1 MKISAIDVKKL
12 RELTNSGM
20 MDCKKALIESQGDFQ
35 KAILVLRESGQSKAD
50 SKSGR
55 VAAHGIVSIE
65 IEESKRLALVLEIN
79 CETDFAAKD
88 NQFVEFSNQISNL
101 LVNEEIENIDQLM
114 DSSIS
119 EFERVED
126 FRKSVVAKLGENIT
140 IRRFSRLFYQGTLGS
155 YVHGNKI
162 AALVDVNIDDKN
174 LAKDLAMHVAASKPK
189 YIVQTDIPKAI
200 IDEESR
206 ILRSQAEQEGK
217 PKEIIE
223 KIVTGK
229 LNKHLNEITL
239 LGQEYIKDPD
249 LDISQLL
256 KKSNATVNLFVRY
269 EVGEGVE
276 HQDKNFA
283 DEVKEQVEVSKY

>member
-12 RELTNSGM
+12 RALTNAGM

-35 KAILVLRESGQSKAD
+35 KAILVLKESGQSKAD

-65 IEESKRLALVLEIN
+65 IEESKRLALVLEVN
-79 CETDFAAKD
+79 CETDFAAID

-101 LVNEEIENIDQLM
+101 LVNEKIENIDQLM
-114 DSSIS
+114 DCSIS
-119 EFERVED
+119 KFERVED

-140 IRRFSRLFYQGTLGS
+140 IRRFTRIFYQGTLGS

-162 AALVDVNIDDKN
+162 AALVDVDIDDKN

-189 YIVQTDIPKAI
+189 YIAQTDIPKEI

-206 ILRSQAEQEGK
+206 ILRSQAEQERK

-239 LGQEYIKDPD
+239 LGQEYIKDSD
-249 LDISQLL
+249 LNISQLL

-269 EVGEGVE
+269 EVGEGIE
-276 HQDKNFA
+276 QEDKNFA
-283 DEVKEQVEVSKY
+283 DEVKEQVDASK

>member
-1 MKISAIDVKKL
+1 MKISAIEVKKL
-12 RELTNSGM
+12 RALTNAGM
-20 MDCKKALIESQGDFQ
+20 MDCKKALVESQGDFQ
-35 KAILVLRESGQSKAD
+35 KAILVLKESGQSKAD

-65 IEESKRLALVLEIN
+65 IEKAQRLALVLEIN

-101 LVNEEIENIDQLM
+101 LVNEKIENIDQLLH
-114 DSSIS
+114 SQIS
-119 EFERVED
+119 GFEKVED
-126 FRKSVVAKLGENIT
+126 YRKSVVAKLGENIA
-140 IRRFSRLFYQGTLGS
+140 IRRFERIFYQGTLGS
-155 YVHGNKI
+155 YIHGNKI
-162 AALVDVNIDDKN
+162 AALVDLDIDDRN
-174 LAKDLAMHVAASKPK
+174 LAKDLAMQVAASKPK
-189 YIVQTDIPKAI
+189 YIAQTDIPKEI

-249 LDISQLL
+249 LNISQLL

-269 EVGEGVE
+269 EVGEGIE

-283 DEVKEQVEVSKY
+283 DEVKEQVEASK

>member
-12 RELTNSGM
+12 RALTNAGM

-35 KAILVLRESGQSKAD
+35 KAILVLKESGQSKAD

-55 VAAHGIVSIE
+55 IAAHGRVSIE
-65 IEESKRLALVLEIN
+65 IEELKHLALVLEIN

-88 NQFVEFSNQISNL
+88 DQFVEFSNQISNL
-101 LVNEEIENIDQLM
+101 LVNEKIENIDQLLN
-114 DSSIS
+114 SSIS
-119 EFERVED
+119 GFERVED

-140 IRRFSRLFYQGTLGS
+140 IRRFARIFYQGTFGS
-155 YVHGNKI
+155 YIHGNKI
-162 AALVDVNIDDKN
+162 AALVDLDISDKN
-174 LAKDLAMHVAASKPK
+174 LAKDLAMHVAASKPQ
-189 YIVQTDIPKAI
+189 YIAQTDIPKEI

-206 ILRSQAEQEGK
+206 ILRSQAEQERK

-229 LNKHLNEITL
+229 LNKYLNEITL
-239 LGQEYIKDPD
+239 LGQEYIKDSD
-249 LDISQLL
+249 LNVSQLL
-256 KKSNATVNLFVRY
+256 RKSNATVNLFVRY

>member
-1 MKISAIDVKKL
+1 MKISAIEVKKL
-12 RELTNSGM
+12 RALTNAGM
-20 MDCKKALIESQGDFQ
+20 MDCKKALVESQGDFQ
-35 KAILVLRESGQSKAD
+35 KAILVLKESGQSKAD

-65 IEESKRLALVLEIN
+65 IEKAQRLALVLEIN

-101 LVNEEIENIDQLM
+101 LVNEKIENIDQLLN
-114 DSSIS
+114 SSIS
-119 EFERVED
+119 GFEKVED
-126 FRKSVVAKLGENIT
+126 FRKFVVAKLGENIT
-140 IRRFSRLFYQGTLGS
+140 IRRFVRIFYQGTLGS

-162 AALVDVNIDDKN
+162 AALVDVDIDDKN

-249 LDISQLL
+249 LNISQLL

-269 EVGEGVE
+269 EVGEGIE

-283 DEVKEQVEVSKY
+283 DEVKEQVEASK

>member
-12 RELTNSGM
+12 RALTNAGM

-35 KAILVLRESGQSKAD
+35 KAILVLKESGQSKAD

-65 IEESKRLALVLEIN
+65 IEESKRLALVLEVN

-88 NQFVEFSNQISNL
+88 NQFVKFSNQISNL
-101 LVNEEIENIDQLM
+101 LVNKKIENIVQLL
-114 DSSIS
+114 DCSIS
-119 EFERVED
+119 GFERVED

-140 IRRFSRLFYQGTLGS
+140 IRRFARIFYQGTLGS
-155 YVHGNKI
+155 YIHGNKI
-162 AALVDVNIDDKN
+162 AALVDLDIDDKN
-174 LAKDLAMHVAASKPK
+174 LSKDLAMHVAASKPQ
-189 YIVQTDIPKAI
+189 YIAQTDIPKEI
-200 IDEESR
+200 IAEESR
-206 ILRSQAEQEGK
+206 ILRSQAEQERK

-239 LGQEYIKDPD
+239 LGQEYIKDSD
-249 LDISQLL
+249 LNISQLL

-269 EVGEGVE
+269 EVGEGIE
-276 HQDKNFA
+276 QKDNNFA
-283 DEVKEQVEVSKY
+283 DEVKEQVDASK

>member
-1 MKISAIDVKKL
+1 MKISVIDVKKL
-12 RELTNSGM
+12 RALTNAGM
-20 MDCKKALIESQGDFQ
+20 MDCKKALIESEGDFQ
-35 KAILVLRESGQSKAD
+35 KAILVLKKSGQSKAD
-50 SKSGR
+50 SKSDR

-65 IEESKRLALVLEIN
+65 IEESKRLALLLEVN

-101 LVNEEIENIDQLM
+101 LVNEKIENITQLL
-114 DSSIS
+114 DCSIF

-126 FRKSVVAKLGENIT
+126 FRKSIVAKLGENIA
-140 IRRFSRLFYQGTLGS
+140 IRRFARIFYQGTLGS
-155 YVHGNKI
+155 YIHDNKI
-162 AALVDVNIDDKN
+162 AALVDLDIDDRN

-189 YIVQTDIPKAI
+189 YIAQTDIPKEI

-206 ILRSQAEQEGK
+206 ILRLRTEQEGK

-229 LNKHLNEITL
+229 LNKYLNEMTL
-239 LGQEYIKDPD
+239 LGQEYIKDSN
-249 LDISQLL
+249 LNISQLL

-269 EVGEGVE
+269 EVGEGIE
-276 HQDKNFA
+276 QEDKNFA
-283 DEVKEQVEVSKY
+283 DEVKEQVDASK

>member
-12 RELTNSGM
+12 RALTNAGM

-35 KAILVLRESGQSKAD
+35 KAILVLKESGQSKAD

-65 IEESKRLALVLEIN
+65 IEESKRLALVLEVN

-88 NQFVEFSNQISNL
+88 NQFVKFSNQISNL
-101 LVNEEIENIDQLM
+101 LVNKKIENIVQLL
-114 DSSIS
+114 DCSIS
-119 EFERVED
+119 GFERVED

-140 IRRFSRLFYQGTLGS
+140 IRRFARIFYQGTLGS
-155 YVHGNKI
+155 YIHGNKI
-162 AALVDVNIDDKN
+162 AALVDLDIDDKN
-174 LAKDLAMHVAASKPK
+174 LSKDLAMHVAASKPQ
-189 YIVQTDIPKAI
+189 YIAQTDIPKEI
-200 IDEESR
+200 IAEESR
-206 ILRSQAEQEGK
+206 ILRSQAEQERK

-239 LGQEYIKDPD
+239 LGQEYIKDSD
-249 LDISQLL
+249 LNISQLL

-269 EVGEGVE
+269 EVGEGIE
-276 HQDKNFA
+276 QKDKNFA
-283 DEVKEQVEVSKY
+283 DEVKEQVDASK

>member
-1 MKISAIDVKKL
+1 MKISAIEVKEL
-12 RELTNSGM
+12 RALTNAGM
-20 MDCKKALIESQGDFQ
+20 MDCKKALVESQGDFQ
-35 KAILVLRESGQSKAD
+35 KAILVLKESGQSKAD

-65 IEESKRLALVLEIN
+65 IKESQRLALVLEIN

-101 LVNEEIENIDQLM
+101 LVNEKIENIDQLM
-114 DSSIS
+114 DCSIS
-119 EFERVED
+119 KFERVED

-140 IRRFSRLFYQGTLGS
+140 IRRFKRIFYQGTLGS
-155 YVHGNKI
+155 YIHSNKI
-162 AALVDVNIDDKN
+162 AALVDLDINDKN
-174 LAKDLAMHVAASKPK
+174 LAKDLAMHVAASKPQ
-189 YIVQTDIPKAI
+189 YIAQTDIPKEI

-206 ILRSQAEQEGK
+206 ILRSQAEQERK

-223 KIVTGK
+223 KIVTGR

-239 LGQEYIKDPD
+239 LGQEYIKDSD
-249 LDISQLL
+249 LNISQLL

-269 EVGEGVE
+269 EVGEGIE
-276 HQDKNFA
+276 QKDKNFA
-283 DEVKEQVEVSKY
+283 DEVKEQVDASK

>member
-1 MKISAIDVKKL
+1 MKISAIEVKKL
-12 RELTNSGM
+12 RALTNAGM
-20 MDCKKALIESQGDFQ
+20 MDCKKALVESQGDFQ
-35 KAILVLRESGQSKAD
+35 KAILVLKESGQSKAD

-65 IEESKRLALVLEIN
+65 IEKAQRLALVLEIN

-101 LVNEEIENIDQLM
+101 LVNEKIENIDQLM
-114 DSSIS
+114 DCSIS
-119 EFERVED
+119 KFERVED

-140 IRRFSRLFYQGTLGS
+140 IRRFVRIFYQGTLGS

-162 AALVDVNIDDKN
+162 AALVDVDIDDKN

-249 LDISQLL
+249 LNISQLL

-269 EVGEGVE
+269 EVGEGIE
-276 HQDKNFA
+276 QQDKNFA
-283 DEVKEQVEVSKY
+283 DEVKEQVDASN

>member
-12 RELTNSGM
+12 RALTNAGM

-35 KAILVLRESGQSKAD
+35 KAILVLKESGQSKAD

-65 IEESKRLALVLEIN
+65 IEKAQRLALVLEIN

-101 LVNEEIENIDQLM
+101 LVNEKIENIDQLM
-114 DSSIS
+114 DCSIS
-119 EFERVED
+119 KFERVED

-140 IRRFSRLFYQGTLGS
+140 IRRFVRIFYQGTLGS

-162 AALVDVNIDDKN
+162 AALVDVDIDDKN

-249 LDISQLL
+249 LNIFQLL

-269 EVGEGVE
+269 EVGEGIE

-283 DEVKEQVEVSKY
+283 DEVKEQVEASK

>member
-12 RELTNSGM
+12 RALTNAGM

-35 KAILVLRESGQSKAD
+35 KARLVLKESGQSKAD

-65 IEESKRLALVLEIN
+65 IEESKRLALVLEVN
-79 CETDFAAKD
+79 CETDFAAID

-101 LVNEEIENIDQLM
+101 LVNEKIENIDQLL
-114 DSSIS
+114 DCSIS
-119 EFERVED
+119 GFERVED

-140 IRRFSRLFYQGTLGS
+140 IRRFKRIFYQGTLGS
-155 YVHGNKI
+155 YIHSNKI
-162 AALVDVNIDDKN
+162 AALVDLDINDKN
-174 LAKDLAMHVAASKPK
+174 LAKDLAMHVAASKPQ
-189 YIVQTDIPKAI
+189 YIAQTDIPKEI

-206 ILRSQAEQEGK
+206 ILRSQAEQERK

-223 KIVTGK
+223 KIVTGR

-239 LGQEYIKDPD
+239 LGQEYIKDSD
-249 LDISQLL
+249 LNISQLL

-269 EVGEGVE
+269 EVGEGIE
-276 HQDKNFA
+276 QKDKNFA
-283 DEVKEQVEVSKY
+283 DEVKEQVDASK

>member
-1 MKISAIDVKKL
+1 MKISAIEVKKL
-12 RELTNSGM
+12 RALTNAGM
-20 MDCKKALIESQGDFQ
+20 MDCKKALVESQGDFQ
-35 KAILVLRESGQSKAD
+35 KAKLVLKKKGQSKAD

-55 VAAHGIVSIE
+55 IAAHGRVSIE
-65 IEESKRLALVLEIN
+65 IEESKHLALILEIN

-88 NQFVEFSNQISNL
+88 DQFVEFSNQISNL
-101 LVNEEIENIDQLM
+101 LVNEKIENIDQLM
-114 DSSIS
+114 DCSIS
-119 EFERVED
+119 KFERVED

-140 IRRFSRLFYQGTLGS
+140 IRRFVRIFYQGTLGS

-162 AALVDVNIDDKN
+162 AALVDVDIDDKN

-249 LDISQLL
+249 LNISQLL

-269 EVGEGVE
+269 EVGEGIE

-283 DEVKEQVEVSKY
+283 DEVKEQVEASK

>member
-1 MKISAIDVKKL
+1 MKISAIEVKKL
-12 RELTNSGM
+12 RALTNAGM
-20 MDCKKALIESQGDFQ
+20 MDCKKALVESQGDFQ
-35 KAILVLRESGQSKAD
+35 KAILVLKESGQSKAD

-65 IEESKRLALVLEIN
+65 IEKAQRLALVLEIN

-101 LVNEEIENIDQLM
+101 LVNEKIENIDQLM
-114 DSSIS
+114 DCSIS
-119 EFERVED
+119 KFERVED

-140 IRRFSRLFYQGTLGS
+140 IRRFVRIFYQGTLGS

-162 AALVDVNIDDKN
+162 AALVDVDIDDKN

-217 PKEIIE
+217 PTEIVE

-249 LDISQLL
+249 LNISQLL

-269 EVGEGVE
+269 EVGEGIE

-283 DEVKEQVEVSKY
+283 DEVKEQVEASK

>member
-1 MKISAIDVKKL
+1 MKISAIEVKKL
-12 RELTNSGM
+12 RALTNAGM
-20 MDCKKALIESQGDFQ
+20 MDCKKALVESQGDFQ
-35 KAILVLRESGQSKAD
+35 KAILVLKESGQSKAD

-65 IEESKRLALVLEIN
+65 IKEAQRLALVLEIN

-101 LVNEEIENIDQLM
+101 LVNEKIENIDQLL
-114 DSSIS
+114 DCSIS
-119 EFERVED
+119 GFERVED

-140 IRRFSRLFYQGTLGS
+140 IRRFVRIFYQGTLGS

-162 AALVDVNIDDKN
+162 AALVDVDIDDKN

-249 LDISQLL
+249 LNISQLL

-269 EVGEGVE
+269 EVGEGIE

-283 DEVKEQVEVSKY
+283 DEVKEQVEASK

>member
-1 MKISAIDVKKL
+1 MKISAIEVKKL
-12 RELTNSGM
+12 RALTNAGM
-20 MDCKKALIESQGDFQ
+20 MDCKKALVESQGDFQ
-35 KAILVLRESGQSKAD
+35 KAILVLKESGQSKAD

-65 IEESKRLALVLEIN
+65 IEKAQRLALVLEIN

-101 LVNEEIENIDQLM
+101 LINEKIENIDQLM
-114 DSSIS
+114 DCSITG
-119 EFERVED
+119 FERVED

-140 IRRFSRLFYQGTLGS
+140 IRRFVRIFYQGTLGS

-162 AALVDVNIDDKN
+162 AALVDVDIDDKN

-249 LDISQLL
+249 LNISQLL

-269 EVGEGVE
+269 EVGEGIE

-283 DEVKEQVEVSKY
+283 DEVKEQVEASK

>member
-1 MKISAIDVKKL
+1 MKISAIEVKKL
-12 RELTNSGM
+12 RALTNAGM
-20 MDCKKALIESQGDFQ
+20 MDCKKALVESQGDFQ
-35 KAILVLRESGQSKAD
+35 KAILVLKESGQSKAD

-65 IEESKRLALVLEIN
+65 IEKAQRLALVLEIN

-101 LVNEEIENIDQLM
+101 LVNEKIENIDQLM
-114 DSSIS
+114 DCSIS
-119 EFERVED
+119 KFERVED

-140 IRRFSRLFYQGTLGS
+140 IRRFVRIFYQGTLGS

-162 AALVDVNIDDKN
+162 AALVDVDIDDKN

-249 LDISQLL
+249 LNISQLL

-269 EVGEGVE
+269 EVGEGIE
-276 HQDKNFA
+276 QEDKNFA
-283 DEVKEQVEVSKY
+283 DEVKQQVDASK